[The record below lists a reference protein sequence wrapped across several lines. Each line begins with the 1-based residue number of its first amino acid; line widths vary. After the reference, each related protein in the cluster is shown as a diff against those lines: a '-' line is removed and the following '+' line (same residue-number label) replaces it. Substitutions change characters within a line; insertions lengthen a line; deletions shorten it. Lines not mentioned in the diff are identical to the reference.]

1 MVGTPYTTV
10 DGETEAGAVYVFDR
24 NVQTFIKNDDSSNAY
39 TVLGTVTG
47 PVSVIVNNQFL
58 INQTD
63 STIGAA
69 NSFTVSGN
77 TININADLI
86 IGDTIQIETNQFS
99 LIQQV
104 DQNTAAEFCN
114 FGQAVDICTNNCSLY
129 VGEPQS
135 SQQIFKGG
143 VVERFVNQSRIYGT
157 ITATLANPVL
167 TAGNTIRIN
176 NIDVEVPASDPTVQG
191 LADQINGVPVGSQTG
206 VQNVLATVSAT
217 GYLTISVK
225 NPDAASPFNKVQVAP
240 GSVGT
245 AFADLGFETFAW
257 TQTIESPYPIE
268 YAGFGSSLSI
278 DDSAVNLVVGCPKGS
293 LYLITVFDDGTTFFD
308 AGTTIFFSIFVQSGA
323 IYTYDYLPSS
333 TLTVTNPGKFVFG
346 QQVNNNQVGPYDAF
360 GTSVNYTSGVLMAG
374 APKNDAGDSSADFG
388 AMFVFENTTQSP
400 AWSIINIQQ
409 PTVDIRLLNS
419 VFLYDRI
426 TSAKTEFLDF
436 INPLQGKILGAAQQ
450 NIDYDT
456 DGFGQGL
463 IARQLRRGKGIVNWN
478 KQARAIKWYLY
489 PELLNQIHVATKDY
503 TTLAEKQLWVL
514 NNESTR
520 VATGSGLLAP
530 GAFLDLADESG
541 LIAPIGDWVLNESA
555 RTVAEWISTGL
566 VDRGM
571 AIHVNASRRQLSDIT
586 FVDRALTILRDNN
599 LEGSQL
605 VFETSEATLV
615 DNNPSVLRTV
625 TALKRQGVRIAVDD
639 FGAGYSSLAS
649 LRTFPADLLKLD
661 GTLVR
666 DVGRTDGGDD
676 PMVRSLI
683 QLAHSLNLI
692 VCAEWVTTEDH
703 VQRLKVL
710 GCDLLQG
717 NRIGEPIS
725 AEAFA
730 TKLRRTTA
738 QPVQA
743 TD

>member
-1 MVGTPYTTV
+1 M
-10 DGETEAGAVYVFDR
+10 
-24 NVQTFIKNDDSSNAY
+24 
-39 TVLGTVTG
+39 VLG
-47 PVSVIVNNQFL
+47 
-58 INQTD
+58 
-63 STIGAA
+63 GAP
-69 NSFTVSGN
+69 
-77 TININADLI
+77 L
-86 IGDTIQIETNQFS
+86 
-99 LIQQV
+99 
-104 DQNTAAEFCN
+104 
-114 FGQAVDICTNNCSLY
+114 
-129 VGEPQS
+129 
-135 SQQIFKGG
+135 
-143 VVERFVNQSRIYGT
+143 
-157 ITATLANPVL
+157 
-167 TAGNTIRIN
+167 
-176 NIDVEVPASDPTVQG
+176 
-191 LADQINGVPVGSQTG
+191 
-206 VQNVLATVSAT
+206 
-217 GYLTISVK
+217 
-225 NPDAASPFNKVQVAP
+225 
-240 GSVGT
+240 SVGT
-245 AFADLGFETFAW
+245 APWVNALPQERTECERRWVQHRDSGETFTVEFRIGLATGEVMW
-257 TQTIESPYPIE
+257 IQVATQPVVIDGAL
-268 YAGFGSSLSI
+268 AGYIGTAIDCTTLVTQRQLS
-278 DDSAVNLVVGCPKGS
+278 DQLVGLLDVSGDAVL
-293 LYLITVFDDGTTFFD
+293 VFDRVGELMFANDT
-308 AGTTIFFSIFVQSGA
+308 AR
-323 IYTYDYLPSS
+323 
-333 TLTVTNPGKFVFG
+333 TLIGVTDPG
-346 QQVNNNQVGPYDAF
+346 
-360 GTSVNYTSGVLMAG
+360 AG
-374 APKNDAGDSSADFG
+374 AGDVAARTFMQAVRDQLPRVLLDAAPPADSSHRWEGEIGFRSPDGIARTLSVVVQVVRDANGSVHHWATITRDITEERQSQAELARQATHDALTGLPNRVLFERKTTEALERSRTTHSSVAVLFIDLDKLKHVNDTIG
-388 AMFVFENTTQSP
+388 HAVGDQLIVTVARRLAAATRPSDLVARISGDEFVVLCEGLLDEQVALDVAERIRT
-400 AWSIINIQQ
+400 SITG
-409 PTVDIRLLNS
+409 PLV
-419 VFLYDRI
+419 
-426 TSAKTEFLDF
+426 
-436 INPLQGKILGAAQQ
+436 LQGVEIEAGASIGVAMS
-450 NIDYDT
+450 T
-456 DGFGQGL
+456 
-463 IARQLRRGKGIVNWN
+463 
-478 KQARAIKWYLY
+478 
-489 PELLNQIHVATKDY
+489 PELLNTESAADAAVTLLRSADTAMYRAKQRGRGRSELYSEDMRTAAKARQ
-503 TTLAEKQLWVL
+503 TLASELEQALAGDQFAVVFQPI
-514 NNESTR
+514 ESAHTGRVVAAEALLRWNHPTR
-520 VATGSGLLAP
+520 GLLAP

-555 RTVAEWISTGL
+555 RTVAEWISSGL

-738 QPVQA
+738 QSIQA

>member
-1 MVGTPYTTV
+1 VQHR
-10 DGETEAGAVYVFDR
+10 DSGETFTVEFRIGLATGEVMWIQVATQPVVIDGALAGYIGTAIDCTTLVTQRQLSDQLVGLLDVSGDAVLVFDRVGELMFANDTARTLIGVTDPGAGAGDVAARTFMQAVRDQLPRVLLDAAPPADSSHRWEGEIGFRSPDGIARTLSVVVQVVRDANGSVHHWATITRDITEERQSQAELARQATHDALTGLPNRVLFERKTTEALERSKTTHSSVAVLFIDLDKLKHVNDTIGHAVGDQLIVTVARRLAAATRPSDLVARISGDEFVVLCEGLLDEQVALDVAERIRTSITGPLVLQGVEIEAGASIGV
-24 NVQTFIKNDDSSNAY
+24 AM
-39 TVLGTVTG
+39 
-47 PVSVIVNNQFL
+47 
-58 INQTD
+58 
-63 STIGAA
+63 ST
-69 NSFTVSGN
+69 S
-77 TININADLI
+77 
-86 IGDTIQIETNQFS
+86 
-99 LIQQV
+99 
-104 DQNTAAEFCN
+104 
-114 FGQAVDICTNNCSLY
+114 
-129 VGEPQS
+129 
-135 SQQIFKGG
+135 
-143 VVERFVNQSRIYGT
+143 
-157 ITATLANPVL
+157 
-167 TAGNTIRIN
+167 
-176 NIDVEVPASDPTVQG
+176 
-191 LADQINGVPVGSQTG
+191 
-206 VQNVLATVSAT
+206 
-217 GYLTISVK
+217 
-225 NPDAASPFNKVQVAP
+225 
-240 GSVGT
+240 
-245 AFADLGFETFAW
+245 
-257 TQTIESPYPIE
+257 
-268 YAGFGSSLSI
+268 
-278 DDSAVNLVVGCPKGS
+278 
-293 LYLITVFDDGTTFFD
+293 
-308 AGTTIFFSIFVQSGA
+308 
-323 IYTYDYLPSS
+323 
-333 TLTVTNPGKFVFG
+333 
-346 QQVNNNQVGPYDAF
+346 
-360 GTSVNYTSGVLMAG
+360 
-374 APKNDAGDSSADFG
+374 
-388 AMFVFENTTQSP
+388 
-400 AWSIINIQQ
+400 
-409 PTVDIRLLNS
+409 
-419 VFLYDRI
+419 
-426 TSAKTEFLDF
+426 
-436 INPLQGKILGAAQQ
+436 
-450 NIDYDT
+450 
-456 DGFGQGL
+456 
-463 IARQLRRGKGIVNWN
+463 
-478 KQARAIKWYLY
+478 
-489 PELLNQIHVATKDY
+489 ELLNTESAADAAVTLLRSADTAMYRAKQRGRGRSELYSEDMRTAAKARQ
-503 TTLAEKQLWVL
+503 TLASELEQALAGNQFAVVFQPI
-514 NNESTR
+514 ESAHTGRVVAAEALLRWNHPTR
-520 VATGSGLLAP
+520 GLLAP

-738 QPVQA
+738 QTIQA

>member
-1 MVGTPYTTV
+1 M
-10 DGETEAGAVYVFDR
+10 
-24 NVQTFIKNDDSSNAY
+24 
-39 TVLGTVTG
+39 VLG
-47 PVSVIVNNQFL
+47 
-58 INQTD
+58 
-63 STIGAA
+63 GAP
-69 NSFTVSGN
+69 
-77 TININADLI
+77 L
-86 IGDTIQIETNQFS
+86 
-99 LIQQV
+99 
-104 DQNTAAEFCN
+104 
-114 FGQAVDICTNNCSLY
+114 
-129 VGEPQS
+129 
-135 SQQIFKGG
+135 
-143 VVERFVNQSRIYGT
+143 
-157 ITATLANPVL
+157 
-167 TAGNTIRIN
+167 
-176 NIDVEVPASDPTVQG
+176 
-191 LADQINGVPVGSQTG
+191 
-206 VQNVLATVSAT
+206 
-217 GYLTISVK
+217 
-225 NPDAASPFNKVQVAP
+225 
-240 GSVGT
+240 SVGT
-245 AFADLGFETFAW
+245 APWVNALPHERTECERRWVQHRDSGETFTVEFRIGLATGEVMW
-257 TQTIESPYPIE
+257 IQVSTQPVVIDGAL
-268 YAGFGSSLSI
+268 AGYIGTAIDCTALVTQRQLS
-278 DDSAVNLVVGCPKGS
+278 DQLVGLLDVSGDAVL
-293 LYLITVFDDGTTFFD
+293 VFDRVGELMFANDT
-308 AGTTIFFSIFVQSGA
+308 AR
-323 IYTYDYLPSS
+323 
-333 TLTVTNPGKFVFG
+333 TLIGVTDPG
-346 QQVNNNQVGPYDAF
+346 
-360 GTSVNYTSGVLMAG
+360 AG
-374 APKNDAGDSSADFG
+374 AGDVAARTFMQAVRDQLPRVLLDAAPPTDSSHRWEGEIGFRSPDGIARTLSVVVQVVRDANGSVHHWATITRDITEERQSQAELARQATHDALTGLPNRVLFERKTTEALERSRTTHSSVAVLFIDLDKLKHVNDTIG
-388 AMFVFENTTQSP
+388 HAVGDQLIVTVARRLAAATRPSDLVARISGDEFVVLCEGLLDEQVALDVAERIRT
-400 AWSIINIQQ
+400 SITG
-409 PTVDIRLLNS
+409 PLV
-419 VFLYDRI
+419 
-426 TSAKTEFLDF
+426 
-436 INPLQGKILGAAQQ
+436 LQGVEIEAGASIGVAMS
-450 NIDYDT
+450 T
-456 DGFGQGL
+456 
-463 IARQLRRGKGIVNWN
+463 
-478 KQARAIKWYLY
+478 
-489 PELLNQIHVATKDY
+489 PELLNTESAADAAVTLLRSADTAMYRAKQRGRGRSELYSEDMRTAAKARQ
-503 TTLAEKQLWVL
+503 TLASELEQALAGNQFAVVFQPI
-514 NNESTR
+514 ESAHTGRVVAAEALLRWNHPTR
-520 VATGSGLLAP
+520 GLLVP

-541 LIAPIGDWVLNESA
+541 LIAPIGDWVLDESA

-738 QPVQA
+738 QSIQS

>member
-1 MVGTPYTTV
+1 MFANDTARTLIGVTDPGAGAGDVAARTFMQAVRDQLPRVLLDAAPPADSSHRWEGEIGFRSPDGIARTLSVVVQVVRDANGSVHHWATITRDITEERQSQAELARQATHDALTGLPNRVLFERKTTEALERSKTTHSSVAVLFIDLDKLKHVNDTIGHAVGDQLIVTV
-10 DGETEAGAVYVFDR
+10 ARRLAAATRPSDLVARISGDEFVVLCEGLLDEQVALDVAERIRTSITGPLVLQGVEIEAGASIGV
-24 NVQTFIKNDDSSNAY
+24 AM
-39 TVLGTVTG
+39 
-47 PVSVIVNNQFL
+47 
-58 INQTD
+58 
-63 STIGAA
+63 ST
-69 NSFTVSGN
+69 S
-77 TININADLI
+77 
-86 IGDTIQIETNQFS
+86 
-99 LIQQV
+99 
-104 DQNTAAEFCN
+104 
-114 FGQAVDICTNNCSLY
+114 
-129 VGEPQS
+129 
-135 SQQIFKGG
+135 
-143 VVERFVNQSRIYGT
+143 
-157 ITATLANPVL
+157 
-167 TAGNTIRIN
+167 
-176 NIDVEVPASDPTVQG
+176 
-191 LADQINGVPVGSQTG
+191 
-206 VQNVLATVSAT
+206 
-217 GYLTISVK
+217 
-225 NPDAASPFNKVQVAP
+225 
-240 GSVGT
+240 
-245 AFADLGFETFAW
+245 
-257 TQTIESPYPIE
+257 
-268 YAGFGSSLSI
+268 
-278 DDSAVNLVVGCPKGS
+278 
-293 LYLITVFDDGTTFFD
+293 
-308 AGTTIFFSIFVQSGA
+308 
-323 IYTYDYLPSS
+323 
-333 TLTVTNPGKFVFG
+333 
-346 QQVNNNQVGPYDAF
+346 
-360 GTSVNYTSGVLMAG
+360 
-374 APKNDAGDSSADFG
+374 
-388 AMFVFENTTQSP
+388 
-400 AWSIINIQQ
+400 
-409 PTVDIRLLNS
+409 
-419 VFLYDRI
+419 
-426 TSAKTEFLDF
+426 
-436 INPLQGKILGAAQQ
+436 
-450 NIDYDT
+450 
-456 DGFGQGL
+456 
-463 IARQLRRGKGIVNWN
+463 
-478 KQARAIKWYLY
+478 
-489 PELLNQIHVATKDY
+489 ELLNTESAADAAVTLLRSADTAMYRAKQRGRGRSELYSEDMRTAAKARQ
-503 TTLAEKQLWVL
+503 TLASELEQALAGDQFAVVFQPI
-514 NNESTR
+514 ESAHTGRVVAAEALLRWNHPTR
-520 VATGSGLLAP
+520 GLLAP

-738 QPVQA
+738 QTIQA

>member
-1 MVGTPYTTV
+1 M
-10 DGETEAGAVYVFDR
+10 
-24 NVQTFIKNDDSSNAY
+24 
-39 TVLGTVTG
+39 VLG
-47 PVSVIVNNQFL
+47 
-58 INQTD
+58 
-63 STIGAA
+63 GAP
-69 NSFTVSGN
+69 
-77 TININADLI
+77 L
-86 IGDTIQIETNQFS
+86 
-99 LIQQV
+99 
-104 DQNTAAEFCN
+104 
-114 FGQAVDICTNNCSLY
+114 
-129 VGEPQS
+129 
-135 SQQIFKGG
+135 
-143 VVERFVNQSRIYGT
+143 
-157 ITATLANPVL
+157 
-167 TAGNTIRIN
+167 
-176 NIDVEVPASDPTVQG
+176 
-191 LADQINGVPVGSQTG
+191 
-206 VQNVLATVSAT
+206 
-217 GYLTISVK
+217 
-225 NPDAASPFNKVQVAP
+225 
-240 GSVGT
+240 SVGT
-245 AFADLGFETFAW
+245 APWVNALPQERTECERRWVQHRDSGETFTVEFRIGLATGEVMW
-257 TQTIESPYPIE
+257 IQVATQPVVIDGAL
-268 YAGFGSSLSI
+268 AGYIGTAIDCTTLVTQRQLS
-278 DDSAVNLVVGCPKGS
+278 DQLVGLLDVSGDAVL
-293 LYLITVFDDGTTFFD
+293 VFDRVGELMFANDT
-308 AGTTIFFSIFVQSGA
+308 AR
-323 IYTYDYLPSS
+323 
-333 TLTVTNPGKFVFG
+333 TLIGVTDPG
-346 QQVNNNQVGPYDAF
+346 
-360 GTSVNYTSGVLMAG
+360 AG
-374 APKNDAGDSSADFG
+374 AGDVAARTFMQAVRDQLPRVLLDAAPPADSSHRWEGEIGFRSPDGIARTLSVVVQVVRDANGSVHHWATITRDITEERQSQAELARQATHDALTGLPNRVLFERKTTEALERSRTTHSSVAVLFIDLDKLKHVNDTIG
-388 AMFVFENTTQSP
+388 HAVGDQLIVTVARRLAAATRPSDLVARISGDEFVVLCEGLLDEQVALDVAERIRT
-400 AWSIINIQQ
+400 SITG
-409 PTVDIRLLNS
+409 PLV
-419 VFLYDRI
+419 
-426 TSAKTEFLDF
+426 
-436 INPLQGKILGAAQQ
+436 LQGVEIEAGASIGVAMS
-450 NIDYDT
+450 T
-456 DGFGQGL
+456 
-463 IARQLRRGKGIVNWN
+463 
-478 KQARAIKWYLY
+478 
-489 PELLNQIHVATKDY
+489 PELLNTESAADAAVTLLRSADTAMYRAKQRGRGRSELYSEDMRTAAKARQ
-503 TTLAEKQLWVL
+503 TLASELEQALAGDQFAVVFQPI
-514 NNESTR
+514 ESAHTGRVVAAEALLRWNHPTR
-520 VATGSGLLAP
+520 GLLAP

-555 RTVAEWISTGL
+555 RTVAEWISSGL

-738 QPVQA
+738 QSIQS

>member
-1 MVGTPYTTV
+1 M
-10 DGETEAGAVYVFDR
+10 
-24 NVQTFIKNDDSSNAY
+24 
-39 TVLGTVTG
+39 VLG
-47 PVSVIVNNQFL
+47 
-58 INQTD
+58 
-63 STIGAA
+63 GAP
-69 NSFTVSGN
+69 
-77 TININADLI
+77 L
-86 IGDTIQIETNQFS
+86 
-99 LIQQV
+99 
-104 DQNTAAEFCN
+104 
-114 FGQAVDICTNNCSLY
+114 
-129 VGEPQS
+129 
-135 SQQIFKGG
+135 
-143 VVERFVNQSRIYGT
+143 
-157 ITATLANPVL
+157 
-167 TAGNTIRIN
+167 
-176 NIDVEVPASDPTVQG
+176 
-191 LADQINGVPVGSQTG
+191 
-206 VQNVLATVSAT
+206 
-217 GYLTISVK
+217 
-225 NPDAASPFNKVQVAP
+225 
-240 GSVGT
+240 SVGT
-245 AFADLGFETFAW
+245 APWVNALPQERTECERRWVQHRDSGETFTVEFRIGLATGEVMW
-257 TQTIESPYPIE
+257 IQVSTQPVVIDGAL
-268 YAGFGSSLSI
+268 AGYIGTAIDCTTLVTQRQLSDQLVGLLDVSGDAVLVFDRVGELMFANDTARRLI
-278 DDSAVNLVVGCPKGS
+278 GVTDPGAGAGDVAARTFMQAVRDQLPRVLLDSAPPADSSHRWEGEIGFRSPDGIARTLSVVVQVVRDANGSVHHWATITRDITEERQSQAELARQATHDALTGLPNRVLFERKTTEALERSKTTHSSVAVLFIDLDKLKHVNDTIGHAVGDQLIVTVARRLAAATRPSDLVARISGDEFVVLCEGLLDEQVALDVAERIRMS
-293 LYLITVFDDGTTFFD
+293 IT
-308 AGTTIFFSIFVQSGA
+308 
-323 IYTYDYLPSS
+323 
-333 TLTVTNPGKFVFG
+333 
-346 QQVNNNQVGPYDAF
+346 GPL
-360 GTSVNYTSGVLMAG
+360 VLQGVEIEAG
-374 APKNDAGDSSADFG
+374 ASIGV
-388 AMFVFENTTQSP
+388 AMST
-400 AWSIINIQQ
+400 
-409 PTVDIRLLNS
+409 
-419 VFLYDRI
+419 
-426 TSAKTEFLDF
+426 
-436 INPLQGKILGAAQQ
+436 
-450 NIDYDT
+450 
-456 DGFGQGL
+456 
-463 IARQLRRGKGIVNWN
+463 
-478 KQARAIKWYLY
+478 
-489 PELLNQIHVATKDY
+489 PELLNTESAADAAVTLLRSADTAMYRAKQRGRGRSELYSEDMRTAAKARQ
-503 TTLAEKQLWVL
+503 TLASELEQALAGNQFAVVFQPI
-514 NNESTR
+514 ESAHTGRVVAAEALLRWNHPTR
-520 VATGSGLLAP
+520 GLLAP

-566 VDRGM
+566 VDRNM

-738 QPVQA
+738 QTMQA

>member
-1 MVGTPYTTV
+1 M
-10 DGETEAGAVYVFDR
+10 
-24 NVQTFIKNDDSSNAY
+24 
-39 TVLGTVTG
+39 VLG
-47 PVSVIVNNQFL
+47 
-58 INQTD
+58 
-63 STIGAA
+63 GAP
-69 NSFTVSGN
+69 
-77 TININADLI
+77 L
-86 IGDTIQIETNQFS
+86 
-99 LIQQV
+99 
-104 DQNTAAEFCN
+104 
-114 FGQAVDICTNNCSLY
+114 
-129 VGEPQS
+129 
-135 SQQIFKGG
+135 
-143 VVERFVNQSRIYGT
+143 
-157 ITATLANPVL
+157 
-167 TAGNTIRIN
+167 
-176 NIDVEVPASDPTVQG
+176 
-191 LADQINGVPVGSQTG
+191 
-206 VQNVLATVSAT
+206 
-217 GYLTISVK
+217 
-225 NPDAASPFNKVQVAP
+225 
-240 GSVGT
+240 SVGT
-245 AFADLGFETFAW
+245 APWVNALPQERTECERRWVQHRDSGETFTVEFRIGLATGEVMW
-257 TQTIESPYPIE
+257 IQVATQPVVIDGAL
-268 YAGFGSSLSI
+268 AGYIGTAIDCTTLVTQRQLS
-278 DDSAVNLVVGCPKGS
+278 DQLVGLLDVSGDAVL
-293 LYLITVFDDGTTFFD
+293 VFDRVGELMFANDT
-308 AGTTIFFSIFVQSGA
+308 AR
-323 IYTYDYLPSS
+323 
-333 TLTVTNPGKFVFG
+333 TLIGVTDPG
-346 QQVNNNQVGPYDAF
+346 
-360 GTSVNYTSGVLMAG
+360 AG
-374 APKNDAGDSSADFG
+374 AGDVAARTFMQAVRDQLPRVLLDAAPPADSSHRWEGEIGFRSPDGIARTLSVVVQVVRDANGSVHHWATITRDITEERQSQAELARQATHDALTGLPNRVLFERKTTEALERSRTTHSSVAVLFIDLDKLKHVNDTIG
-388 AMFVFENTTQSP
+388 HAVGDQLIVTVARRLAAATRPSDLVARISGDEFVVLCEGLLDEQVALDVAERIRT
-400 AWSIINIQQ
+400 SITG
-409 PTVDIRLLNS
+409 PLV
-419 VFLYDRI
+419 
-426 TSAKTEFLDF
+426 
-436 INPLQGKILGAAQQ
+436 LQGVEIEAGASIGVAMS
-450 NIDYDT
+450 T
-456 DGFGQGL
+456 
-463 IARQLRRGKGIVNWN
+463 
-478 KQARAIKWYLY
+478 
-489 PELLNQIHVATKDY
+489 PELLNTESAADAAVTLLRSADTAMYRAKQRGRGRSELYSEDMRTAAKARQ
-503 TTLAEKQLWVL
+503 TLASELEQALAGNQFAVVFQPI
-514 NNESTR
+514 ESAHTGRVVAAEALLRWNHPTR
-520 VATGSGLLAP
+520 GLLAP

-555 RTVAEWISTGL
+555 RTVAEWISSGL

-738 QPVQA
+738 QSIQT

>member
-1 MVGTPYTTV
+1 MQHR
-10 DGETEAGAVYVFDR
+10 DSGETFTVEFRIGLATGEVMWIQVSTQPVVIDGALAGYIGTAIDCTTLVTQRQLSDQLVGLLDVSGDAVLVFDRIGELMFANDTVRRLIGVADPGAGAGDVAARTFMQAVRDQLPRVLLDAAPPADSSHRWEGEIGFRSPDGIARTLSVVVQVVRDTNGSVHHWATITRDITEERQSQAELARQATHDALTGLPNRVLFERKTTEALERSRTTHSSVAVLFIDLDKLKHVNDTIGHAVGDQLIVTVARRLAAATRPSDLVARISGDEFVVLCEGLLDEQVALDVAERIRMSITGPLVLQGVEIEAGASIGV
-24 NVQTFIKNDDSSNAY
+24 AM
-39 TVLGTVTG
+39 
-47 PVSVIVNNQFL
+47 
-58 INQTD
+58 
-63 STIGAA
+63 ST
-69 NSFTVSGN
+69 
-77 TININADLI
+77 
-86 IGDTIQIETNQFS
+86 
-99 LIQQV
+99 
-104 DQNTAAEFCN
+104 
-114 FGQAVDICTNNCSLY
+114 
-129 VGEPQS
+129 
-135 SQQIFKGG
+135 
-143 VVERFVNQSRIYGT
+143 
-157 ITATLANPVL
+157 
-167 TAGNTIRIN
+167 
-176 NIDVEVPASDPTVQG
+176 
-191 LADQINGVPVGSQTG
+191 
-206 VQNVLATVSAT
+206 
-217 GYLTISVK
+217 
-225 NPDAASPFNKVQVAP
+225 
-240 GSVGT
+240 
-245 AFADLGFETFAW
+245 
-257 TQTIESPYPIE
+257 
-268 YAGFGSSLSI
+268 
-278 DDSAVNLVVGCPKGS
+278 
-293 LYLITVFDDGTTFFD
+293 
-308 AGTTIFFSIFVQSGA
+308 
-323 IYTYDYLPSS
+323 
-333 TLTVTNPGKFVFG
+333 
-346 QQVNNNQVGPYDAF
+346 
-360 GTSVNYTSGVLMAG
+360 
-374 APKNDAGDSSADFG
+374 
-388 AMFVFENTTQSP
+388 
-400 AWSIINIQQ
+400 
-409 PTVDIRLLNS
+409 
-419 VFLYDRI
+419 
-426 TSAKTEFLDF
+426 
-436 INPLQGKILGAAQQ
+436 
-450 NIDYDT
+450 
-456 DGFGQGL
+456 
-463 IARQLRRGKGIVNWN
+463 
-478 KQARAIKWYLY
+478 
-489 PELLNQIHVATKDY
+489 PELLNTESAADAAVTLLRSADTAMYRAKQRGRGRSELYSEDMRTAAKARQ
-503 TTLAEKQLWVL
+503 TLASELEQALAGNQFAVVFQPI
-514 NNESTR
+514 ESAHTGRVVAAEALLRWNHPTR
-520 VATGSGLLAP
+520 GLLAP

-566 VDRGM
+566 VDRNM

-738 QPVQA
+738 QKMQA

>member
-1 MVGTPYTTV
+1 M
-10 DGETEAGAVYVFDR
+10 
-24 NVQTFIKNDDSSNAY
+24 
-39 TVLGTVTG
+39 VLG
-47 PVSVIVNNQFL
+47 
-58 INQTD
+58 
-63 STIGAA
+63 GAP
-69 NSFTVSGN
+69 
-77 TININADLI
+77 L
-86 IGDTIQIETNQFS
+86 
-99 LIQQV
+99 
-104 DQNTAAEFCN
+104 
-114 FGQAVDICTNNCSLY
+114 
-129 VGEPQS
+129 
-135 SQQIFKGG
+135 
-143 VVERFVNQSRIYGT
+143 
-157 ITATLANPVL
+157 
-167 TAGNTIRIN
+167 
-176 NIDVEVPASDPTVQG
+176 
-191 LADQINGVPVGSQTG
+191 
-206 VQNVLATVSAT
+206 
-217 GYLTISVK
+217 
-225 NPDAASPFNKVQVAP
+225 
-240 GSVGT
+240 SVGT
-245 AFADLGFETFAW
+245 APWVNALPQERTECERRWVQHRDSGETFTVEFRIGLATGEVMW
-257 TQTIESPYPIE
+257 IQVATQPVVIDGAL
-268 YAGFGSSLSI
+268 AGYIGTAIDCTTLVTQRQLS
-278 DDSAVNLVVGCPKGS
+278 DQLVGLLDVSGDAVL
-293 LYLITVFDDGTTFFD
+293 VFDRVGELMFANDT
-308 AGTTIFFSIFVQSGA
+308 AR
-323 IYTYDYLPSS
+323 
-333 TLTVTNPGKFVFG
+333 TLIGVTDPG
-346 QQVNNNQVGPYDAF
+346 
-360 GTSVNYTSGVLMAG
+360 AG
-374 APKNDAGDSSADFG
+374 AGDVAARTFMQAVRDQLPRVLLDAAPPADSSHRWEGEIGFRSPDGIARTLSVVVQVVRDANGSVHHWATITRDITEERQSQAELARQATHDALTGLPNRVLFERKTTEALERSRTTHSSVAVLFIDLDKLKHVNDTIG
-388 AMFVFENTTQSP
+388 HAVGDQLIVTVARRLAAATRPSDLVARISGDEFVVLCEGLLDEQVALDVAERIRT
-400 AWSIINIQQ
+400 SITG
-409 PTVDIRLLNS
+409 PLV
-419 VFLYDRI
+419 
-426 TSAKTEFLDF
+426 
-436 INPLQGKILGAAQQ
+436 LQGVEIEAGASIGVAMS
-450 NIDYDT
+450 T
-456 DGFGQGL
+456 
-463 IARQLRRGKGIVNWN
+463 
-478 KQARAIKWYLY
+478 
-489 PELLNQIHVATKDY
+489 PELLNTETAADAAVTLLRSADTAMYRAKQRGRGRSELYSEDMRTAAKARQ
-503 TTLAEKQLWVL
+503 TLASELEQALAGDQFAVVFQPI
-514 NNESTR
+514 ESAHTGRVVAAEALLRWNHPTR
-520 VATGSGLLAP
+520 GLLAP

-555 RTVAEWISTGL
+555 RTVAEWISSGL

-738 QPVQA
+738 QSIQS